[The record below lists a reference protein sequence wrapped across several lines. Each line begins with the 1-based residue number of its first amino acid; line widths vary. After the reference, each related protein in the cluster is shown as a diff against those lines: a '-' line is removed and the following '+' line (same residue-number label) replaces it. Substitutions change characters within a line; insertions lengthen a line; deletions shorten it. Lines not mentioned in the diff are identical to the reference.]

1 MMVINHNKSTL
12 SIIYYY
18 TTTEYYTGS
27 YTLLEWDASQA
38 RYVTGD
44 ADTSLSFFF
53 WVMQKTHSRAAW
65 VVRGLG
71 HPNAGAR
78 QASAHD
84 CSEARDCASDLFLRA
99 SGSFRLRK
107 KKKRLF
113 PRAHPA

>member
-44 ADTSLSFFF
+44 ADTSLSLSFLGDADTSLVTEDAFPG
-53 WVMQKTHSRAAW
+53 
-65 VVRGLG
+65 GLG
-71 HPNAGAR
+71 SAR
-78 QASAHD
+78 
-84 CSEARDCASDLFLRA
+84 
-99 SGSFRLRK
+99 
-107 KKKRLF
+107 
-113 PRAHPA
+113 PRAPQRRGPSGVSP

>member
-44 ADTSLSFFF
+44 ADTSLSFF
-53 WVMQKTHSRAAW
+53 
-65 VVRGLG
+65 LG
-71 HPNAGAR
+71 DAERIPGR
-78 QASAHD
+78 P
-84 CSEARDCASDLFLRA
+84 
-99 SGSFRLRK
+99 G
-107 KKKRLF
+107 
-113 PRAHPA
+113 